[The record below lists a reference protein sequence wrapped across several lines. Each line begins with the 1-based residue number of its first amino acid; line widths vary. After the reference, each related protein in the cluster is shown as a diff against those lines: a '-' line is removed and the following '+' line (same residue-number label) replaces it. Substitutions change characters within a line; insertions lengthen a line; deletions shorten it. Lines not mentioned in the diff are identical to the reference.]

1 MPDDDGTIKWDETS
15 EPGGSDPLGI
25 MGWEVAGKYKIDGYI
40 GGGGFGEVYA
50 GYNKNLSEQRLILKF
65 FKRVQSRSKFAKEAK
80 ILCMLDHPN
89 ISRVIDYLP
98 EEGAVVVSFID
109 GRNGADILKESGA
122 LSGEDFLKVARAVT
136 SAIAYAHEKRIA
148 HRDIKPGNIMFD
160 KRGHVYVIDFGIAK
174 EMGGDATKTSYQ
186 ALTPMFAA
194 PERHSGDQDYNPFL
208 SDIYEIGITLFN
220 FATDDLPYRNPAHP
234 NPQEWGGLAS
244 DKLSPEVRQILM
256 KATHPEAS
264 KRYRTAAE
272 MYEEFKKLKQA
283 YGRTKKRRSVL
294 PYLAVLVVI
303 AVAAYLG
310 RSQLT
315 DLWQQIS
322 SSLPAI
328 TDAGVTTNSAATTA
342 QSQEGIS
349 DEQAVIEETTEP
361 TPTRVATDEYRVE
374 REKTKPSVS
383 DVVAEKKPEVTV
395 KKEPV
400 VEKETEIASI
410 PREETVPE
418 EPISP
423 ALIAFSVDL
432 VPARGAV
439 LLVDRNEGSP
449 DSAFSLEPGR
459 HRIGVI
465 HPDYPVY
472 EQSVDVS
479 VEQDELRINL
489 DREFSLADSVS
500 LQISLLPPSDQHW
513 LSLSFNGRGHTLMD
527 FPNLGLQKPKGPWQI
542 EAEILDLS
550 GGEGGKPKI
559 DSLVANPYGGAKR
572 AVITGHKGRLLL
584 GASGQPGL
592 ENIPL
597 LIFWS
602 TED

>member
-1 MPDDDGTIKWDETS
+1 MPDDDGTIKWDETA
-15 EPGGSDPLGI
+15 EPGSSDPLGI
-25 MGWEVAGKYKIDGYI
+25 MGWEIAGKYKIDGYI

-50 GYNKNLSEQRLILKF
+50 GYNKNLLEQRLIFKF

-89 ISRVIDYLP
+89 ISRVIDFLP

-109 GRNGADILKESGA
+109 GRDGASILKESGA
-122 LSGEDFLKVARAVT
+122 ISGDEFLKVARAVT

-160 KRGHVYVIDFGIAK
+160 KRGQVYVIDFGIAK

-220 FATDDLPYRNPAHP
+220 FATNDLPYRNPAHP

-244 DKLSPEVRQILM
+244 DKLSPELRQILM
-256 KATHPEAS
+256 KATHPEPA
-264 KRYRTAAE
+264 KRYKTAAE
-272 MYEEFKKLKQA
+272 MYEEFKDLKHA
-283 YGRTKKRRSVL
+283 YGGAKKRRSVL
-294 PYLAVLVVI
+294 PYVAILVVL

-310 RSQLT
+310 RNQLT

-322 SSLPAI
+322 SSQPAV
-328 TDAGVTTNSAATTA
+328 TDAGVTADSTTTTEEP
-342 QSQEGIS
+342 QEEIL
-349 DEQAVIEETTEP
+349 DEQAATAEETEP
-361 TPTRVATDEYRVE
+361 TQTEIR
-374 REKTKPSVS
+374 REESKPPVT
-383 DVVAEKKPEVTV
+383 DVVPEKKPEVTI
-395 KKEPV
+395 KEEPV
-400 VEKETEIASI
+400 AEKETEIASI
-410 PREETVPE
+410 PEEETVSE

-423 ALIAFSVDL
+423 ALIAFSVDII
-432 VPARGAV
+432 PTSGAI
-439 LLVDRNEGSP
+439 LLVDGNEGSP
-449 DSAFSLEPGR
+449 DSAFSLEQGR
-459 HRIGVI
+459 HRIGVL
-465 HPDYPVY
+465 HPDYPAF

-479 VEQDELRINL
+479 EEQDGLRIDL
-489 DREFSLADSVS
+489 GREFSLADSVS
-500 LQISLLPPSDQHW
+500 LQISLLPASDQHW
-513 LSLSFNGRGHTLMD
+513 LALSFNGRGHTLMD

-550 GGEGGKPKI
+550 GGEGGKPRI
-559 DSLVANPYGGAKR
+559 DSLIANPYGGETR
-572 AVITGHKGRLLL
+572 AVITGHSGKLTL
-584 GASGQPGL
+584 GAADQPGL
-592 ENIPL
+592 ENVPL

-602 TED
+602 KED